1 MPYIGQIPSAKLLTA
16 SDITD
21 GVISTA
27 KLADS
32 SVTSAKITDGTIA
45 SGDLASGVG
54 QGAYETALFHIQNE
68 HATHQNTSIGT
79 SYTDFIFNT
88 VKTNEITGAS
98 LSSNEVTL
106 PSGTYFADIMICAAR
121 CNAFVSRLYNTAD
134 SSLVLEGAL
143 MYTDENHSNNIISF
157 IKGRFTISAQKTFKI
172 QASAQ
177 TAKSSYGQGYSQ
189 TTSGLNETTIW
200 MNRTALF
207 WKVA

>member
-68 HATHQNTSIGT
+68 HASYQNTSITT

-88 VKTNEITGAS
+88 VKTNEISGAS

-106 PSGTYFADIMICAAR
+106 PSGTYFADIMICTAR
-121 CNAFVSRLYNTAD
+121 CNAFVSRLYNTTD

-143 MYTDENHSNNIISF
+143 MYNDTSHTNNLISF
-157 IKGRFTISAQKTFKI
+157 IKGRFTIAAQKTFKI
-172 QASAQ
+172 QAAAQ
-177 TAKSSYGQGYSQ
+177 TAASTYGQGYSQ
-189 TTSGLNETTIW
+189 STSSLNETTIW